1 MWISSVYAVVLNWN
15 LAPDT
20 AACIKS
26 LEDAG
31 LPLTQLILVDNGS
44 TDDSLDELVRT
55 FGGRIKYAPSAENLG
70 FAGGTNLGIRYAL
83 QAGADWVL
91 LINNDTFVSP
101 TFLEELAAAV
111 QARPGWRI
119 LSPMILYAGEPD
131 VIWSLGD
138 RRIGPT
144 LLTHGL
150 LRNRCAPDDLPAYL
164 DADSVNACAMLVH
177 RDVFARIGG
186 FDEAYFMYAEDADFC
201 WRAQQAGIQMGA
213 ATRARMWHKVS
224 RSTGVYHPQSRY
236 WRIRNQ
242 IRFYRS
248 QGTTRHIWY
257 LLGFTA
263 LRTLFLTMKDACAG
277 RFALIRTS
285 WRAWR
290 DGWCDHLQA
299 SARS

>member
-1 MWISSVYAVVLNWN
+1 MWISSVFAVVLNWN

-26 LEDAG
+26 LEGAG
-31 LPLTQLILVDNGS
+31 LPLPQLILVDNGS

-70 FAGGTNLGIRYAL
+70 FAGGTNIGIRYAL

-111 QARPGWRI
+111 QARPDWRI

-144 LLTHGL
+144 LLTYGF
-150 LRNRCAPDDLPAYL
+150 LRNRRAPNDLPAYL
-164 DADSVNACAMLVH
+164 NADSVNACAMLVH

-186 FDEAYFMYAEDADFC
+186 FDETYFMYAEDADFC
-201 WRAQQAGIQMGA
+201 WRAQQAGFQMGA
-213 ATRARMWHKVS
+213 AARARMWHKVS
-224 RSTGVYHPQSRY
+224 RSTGIYHPQSRY
-236 WRIRNQ
+236 WRVHNQ
-242 IRFYRS
+242 IRFYQERGRGW
-248 QGTTRHIWY
+248 QKW
-257 LLGFTA
+257 LLFGFTA
-263 LRTLFLTMKDACAG
+263 ARTLLMTTQDVGAG
-277 RFALIRTS
+277 RFSLIRTT
-285 WRAWR
+285 WRAWC
-290 DGWCDHLQA
+290 DGWCGQ
-299 SARS
+299 